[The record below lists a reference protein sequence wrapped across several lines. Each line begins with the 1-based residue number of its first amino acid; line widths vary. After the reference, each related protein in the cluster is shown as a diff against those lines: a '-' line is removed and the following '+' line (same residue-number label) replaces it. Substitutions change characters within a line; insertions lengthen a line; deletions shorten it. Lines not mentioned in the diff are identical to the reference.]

1 MWAMTLSPRSPASLP
16 LLGLCAVLAS
26 ASGCSSYDELIAKD
40 QVCEQ
45 RWADYQ
51 AQLQRRADLVPNLVS
66 TVKGSAQHEEKTLAA
81 VVDARARATPIQLSG
96 ADLQDPEKVAA
107 FQKAQDQLR
116 GALSRLLVAN
126 ENYPDLKANAAFHD
140 LQVQL
145 EGTENRVLRSRE
157 QYNAAVSDYNTELA
171 KIRGKV
177 IQRAT
182 GGTFKPRVYFQ
193 ATAESQAAPKVT
205 F

>member
-1 MWAMTLSPRSPASLP
+1 MTTRAPIVLVAAV
-16 LLGLCAVLAS
+16 GLFALA
-26 ASGCSSYDELIAKD
+26 GCNQYDQLIAKD
-40 QVCEQ
+40 QVADA

-51 AQLQRRADLVPNLVS
+51 AQLQRRADLVPNLVA
-66 TVKGSAQHEEKTLAA
+66 TVKASAQHEEKTLSE
-81 VVDARARATPIQLSG
+81 VTEARARATGITLS
-96 ADLQDPEKVAA
+96 AEDLQDPEKVAA

-126 ENYPDLKANAAFHD
+126 EAYPDLKANAQFHD

-145 EGTENRVLRSRE
+145 EGTENRILRARE
-157 QYNAAVSDYNTELA
+157 QYNEAVRDYNTELG
-171 KIRGKV
+171 KIRGAV
-177 IQRAT
+177 VRRAT

-193 ATAESQAAPKVT
+193 ASSDAQQAPKVT